1 VKLRQAQQQ
10 LAERNALLETT
21 NDELV
26 ATMDELKQAGAQLV
40 HAERLAAVGELA
52 AGVAHEINNPVNFAM
67 NAARTLRATVDD
79 VRTVAEQVRAI
90 EPGDTDALRRQID
103 ALEALRAK
111 LGFDESAATLAE
123 LTDIVTEGL
132 ERTAGLVGDLRD
144 FAAPGVRDR
153 GPVDVARGLRT
164 TLRLIGHSL
173 VSAGIQLHPDVPEGL
188 PQIQGDIRALNQVFL
203 NLLKNAAESFEHG
216 AGAVWV
222 TARAEEGAVLVEI
235 RDNGPGVAAEVR
247 DRLFEPFVTTKAG
260 RGSGLGLSI
269 SRRIV
274 EEHGGRL
281 ELESQRGVGTRVVV
295 RLPVPDAS
303 GEGRDAA

>member
-1 VKLRQAQQQ
+1 LRQAQQL
-10 LAERNALLETT
+10 LAERNALLEST
-21 NDELV
+21 NEELL
-26 ATMDELKQAGAQLV
+26 ATNEELKEAGAQLV

-67 NAARTLRATVDD
+67 NAARTLRAVVDD
-79 VRTVAEQVRAI
+79 VRAVAEQVAAI
-90 EPGDTDALRRQID
+90 DPGDTDALRRQID
-103 ALEALRAK
+103 ALETLRER
-111 LGFDESAATLAE
+111 LGFDQRAAALAE

-132 ERTAGLVGDLRD
+132 ERTANLVGDLRD
-144 FAAPGVRDR
+144 FAAPGSRER
-153 GPVDVARGLRT
+153 GPVDLARGLRT
-164 TLRLIGHSL
+164 TLRLMGHTL
-173 VSAGIQLHPDVPEGL
+173 VGAGVRVNADVPEGL
-188 PQIQGDIRALNQVFL
+188 PQIRGDARALNQVFL

-235 RDNGPGVAAEVR
+235 RDDGPGIAPVVR
-247 DRLFEPFVTTKAG
+247 ERLFEPFVSTKAG

-269 SRRIV
+269 CRRIV

-281 ELESQRGVGTRVVV
+281 ELESGQGAGTRVVL
-295 RLPVPDAS
+295 RFPLPGRP